1 MRYNTLLFDVDD
13 TLLDF
18 QATEKQALTKLFATE
33 GLTLSPDL
41 EEQYKTMNHGLW
53 AAFERGGK
61 TRDEVVNQRFGIFFE
76 ALGVRVDSVE
86 LENRYR
92 KFLEEGHD
100 LLGNS
105 YQIVADLSTKAD
117 LYVVTNGV
125 SQTQYR
131 RLTDA
136 RLLPFFKEIFVSED
150 TGYQKPMKEYFD
162 YVFARIPNLDKS
174 DTVIIGDSL
183 SSDIK
188 GGIVAGID
196 TIWLNSKS
204 EQASNEI
211 HPTYTINQLESIYRI
226 LEN

>member
-53 AAFERGGK
+53 AAFERGEK

-76 ALGVRVDSVE
+76 ALGVRVDSID

-136 RLLPFFKEIFVSED
+136 KLLPFFKEIFVSED

-204 EQASNEI
+204 EQAGNEI